1 MTSTPASPPALAAD
15 IEAALAHPGVGL
27 GSVRIGAGVR
37 REVADAV
44 PAGARVALLRDTVPY
59 RTAHGADVKAEVA
72 ALLRGRAEVS
82 EVVLD
87 GDVHADEQT
96 VAAAVEGC
104 ADADWV
110 VTVGSGT
117 LSDIGKVAAGE
128 RPHVVVQSAASVN
141 GFADDQSV
149 LLKSGVKRT
158 VASAWPRALLVDSEV
173 LAGAPAKLNR
183 SGLGDMISMF
193 TAPADWYLSS
203 LVGLDRGWNADA
215 AVMTRRYG
223 DELLAL
229 AEGVGASDPVALER
243 LAEFLTLSGLSMG
256 VAGQTSPSSGMEHTV
271 SHMLDMAHGARGEH
285 TALHGSQVGVATV
298 LVAIVW
304 RRALARIDAGAEIEV
319 PGKAQAERAVRAAFE
334 RLDPSGRMGEECW
347 NAYVKKLDRLREPGV
362 VDALRS
368 ALTADWADHRGRLE
382 GLLERPERIAGAL
395 AEAGAPLRFG
405 ALDQP
410 ASPDDVRW
418 ALLNCHLMRDRFTVA
433 DLSFLMGAWTADD
446 VEATLAEAEALGVGA

>member
-1 MTSTPASPPALAAD
+1 VTSTPASPAALAAD
-15 IEAALAHPGVGL
+15 IEAALEHPGVGL
-27 GSVRIGAGVR
+27 GSVRIGPGVRAGV
-37 REVADAV
+37 ADPI

-59 RTAHGADVKAEVA
+59 ADVDGGDVKAEVA
-72 ALLRGRAEVS
+72 ALLRERAQVS
-82 EVVLD
+82 EVVLE
-87 GDVHADEQT
+87 GDVHADEET

-128 RPHVVVQSAASVN
+128 RPHVIVQSAASVN

-158 VASAWPRALLVDSEV
+158 VLSAWPRALYVDSEV

-183 SGLGDMISMF
+183 SGLGDMVSMF

-203 LVGLDRGWNADA
+203 LVGLDGGWNADA

-223 DELLAL
+223 DDLLGL
-229 AEGVGASDPVALER
+229 AGGVGSSDPVALER

-271 SHMLDMAHGARGEH
+271 SHMLDMAHGARGER

-298 LVAIVW
+298 LVAIAW
-304 RRALARIDAGAEIEV
+304 RRVLERIDAGAEINV
-319 PGKAQAERAVRAAFE
+319 PGEEDAERAVRGAFE
-334 RLDPSGRMGEECW
+334 RLDPSGKMGQECW
-347 NAYVKKLDRLREPGV
+347 DAYSKKLARLRSPGA
-362 VDALRS
+362 VDALRA
-368 ALTADWADHRGRLE
+368 ALTADWTEHRGRLE

-395 AEAGAPLRFG
+395 AEAGAPLRFS
-405 ALDQP
+405 ALDRP
-410 ASPDDVRW
+410 AGEDDVRW

-433 DLSFLMGAWTADD
+433 DLSFLIGAWTAED